1 MYYWLGGMM
10 ASAIT
15 ASEARRN
22 LFPLIRMVNE
32 DHDTIEI
39 VSKGGN
45 AVLMSKEDYDSLMT
59 TVELLSGRDG
69 ARLRRSIQELEGGGG
84 VERDLIE

>member
-1 MYYWLGGMM
+1 M
-10 ASAIT
+10 AAAISV
-15 ASEARRN
+15 SEARKN
-22 LFPLIRMVNE
+22 LFPLVKQVNE
-32 DHDTIEI
+32 DHDTVEI

-69 ARLRRSIQELEGGGG
+69 ARLRRSIQELESGGGA
-84 VERDLIE
+84 ERDLIE

>member
-1 MYYWLGGMM
+1 M
-10 ASAIT
+10 AAAIT
-15 ASEARRN
+15 ASEARKH
-22 LFPLIRMVNE
+22 LFPLVKQVNE

-59 TVELLSGRDG
+59 TVQLLSGPDG

-84 VERDLIE
+84 TGRELIE

>member
-1 MYYWLGGMM
+1 M
-10 ASAIT
+10 APAIT
-15 ASEARRN
+15 ASEARKN
-22 LFPLIRMVNE
+22 LFPLVKQVNE

-59 TVELLSGRDG
+59 TVELLSGPGG
-69 ARLRRSIQELEGGGG
+69 ARLRQSIRELEAGRGI
-84 VERDLIE
+84 ERELIE

>member
-1 MYYWLGGMM
+1 M
-10 ASAIT
+10 AAAIT
-15 ASEARRN
+15 ASEARKN
-22 LFPLIRMVNE
+22 LFPLVKKVNE

-45 AVLMSKEDYDSLMT
+45 AVLMSKEDYDSLIA

-69 ARLRRSIQELEGGGG
+69 ARLRRSIQELESGGG
-84 VERDLIE
+84 VERNLIE

>member
-1 MYYWLGGMM
+1 M
-10 ASAIT
+10 AAAIT
-15 ASEARRN
+15 ASEARKH
-22 LFPLIRMVNE
+22 LFPLVKQVNE

-59 TVELLSGRDG
+59 TVQLLSGPDG

-84 VERDLIE
+84 TSRELIE

>member
-1 MYYWLGGMM
+1 M
-10 ASAIT
+10 AAAIT
-15 ASEARRN
+15 ASEARKH
-22 LFPLIRMVNE
+22 LFPLVKQVNE
-32 DHDTIEI
+32 DHDTVEI

-59 TVELLSGRDG
+59 TVRLLSGPDG

-84 VERDLIE
+84 TDRELIE

>member
-1 MYYWLGGMM
+1 M
-10 ASAIT
+10 AAAIT
-15 ASEARRN
+15 ASEARKH
-22 LFPLIRMVNE
+22 LFPLVKQVNE
-32 DHDTIEI
+32 DHDTVEI

-59 TVELLSGRDG
+59 TVQLLSGPDG

-84 VERDLIE
+84 TARELLE

>member
-1 MYYWLGGMM
+1 M
-10 ASAIT
+10 AAAIT
-15 ASEARRN
+15 VSEARKS
-22 LFPLIRMVNE
+22 LFPLVRKVNE

-69 ARLRRSIQELEGGGG
+69 VRLRRSIQELENNGGA
-84 VERDLIE
+84 ERDLIE